1 MTTDAVDEALL
12 LALRENARLSVADLA
27 RRLGR
32 SRTTIQSRLTRLEQR
47 GVIVGYAVRLAA
59 EHEQRMVRAH
69 LMLMVAPKAL
79 RSVENALKHHAGVR
93 SLHAVSGRYDL
104 IAVVAAPDVTQLD
117 RLIDEIG
124 ALPGVERT
132 TSSIILSTKFER

>member
-1 MTTDAVDEALL
+1 MEHPPAKGRGQSA
-12 LALRENARLSVADLA
+12 AREGGTGSA
-27 RRLGR
+27 
-32 SRTTIQSRLTRLEQR
+32 IQSRLARLEQR
-47 GVIVGYAVRLAA
+47 GVIAGYAVRLAP
-59 EHEQRMVRAH
+59 EQEARLVRAH

-79 RSVENALKHHAGVR
+79 RGVENALRHRPAVR

-104 IAVVAAPDVTQLD
+104 IAVVAAPDVAELD